1 MIKMKNVKLIYIPLL
16 LSIACVLG
24 IYIGSYF
31 DVSSPFDKTGN
42 LKQKQ
47 KLNTL
52 LQLIDNKYVDN
63 VNTDSIVDVA
73 IGTIISDLDPHT
85 VYLPKAEL
93 DEENQSMNGSFVGIG
108 ISFNKYNDTLTVIRT
123 LANGPSERA
132 GIKSGDKILFANGIS
147 LSGSQITSDSVV
159 NLIKGQSNT
168 KVKLKIKRQGEENI
182 LDYDVSRE
190 EVSLK
195 SVDAGFML
203 NDSMAYFKINR
214 FSKTT
219 YEEFMRY
226 AREIYKNNPNE
237 IIIDLRNNGG
247 GYLKQAVDIVDQF
260 LDEDTPILY
269 TKDRAN
275 NRTSTLATSNSLF
288 KDTKVTILMN
298 EKSAS
303 ASEIIAGAVQD
314 NDRGLIVGRRSFGKG
329 LVQRTMPLGDGSA
342 VRMTIARYYTP
353 TGRSIQRSYDNGR
366 EDYYED
372 YLERYNNGELESADN
387 IEVIDSLAFKTPK
400 GKTVY
405 GGGGIIPDLFIP
417 KNNNSVHVDMSDM
430 FEAGILD
437 RFIFSELEKDR
448 AFYNDIDKED
458 FITYFVVS
466 DNMLVAFYE
475 YLNDFSININEFRFS
490 KPLIRTF
497 LKATIAQQLYGTDEA
512 YRVIVQED
520 AMIKV
525 LLERQL
531 QTTLQD

>member
-1 MIKMKNVKLIYIPLL
+1 MKNVKLVYIPLL

-24 IYIGSYF
+24 VYIGSYF
-31 DVSSPFDKTGN
+31 DIASPFNETANFKH
-42 LKQKQ
+42 KQ

-52 LQLIDNKYVDN
+52 LQLIDKKYVDD

-73 IGTIISDLDPHT
+73 IGNIISDLDPHT

-132 GIKSGDKILFANGIS
+132 GIRSGDKILFADGIA
-147 LSGSQITSDSVV
+147 LTGSQITSDSVV
-159 NLIKGQSNT
+159 KLIKGQSNT
-168 KVKLKIKRQGEENI
+168 KVKLKIKRQGEKDI
-182 LDYDVSRE
+182 LDYNVSRE
-190 EVSLK
+190 EVTLK

-203 NDSMAYFKINR
+203 NDSVAYFKINR

-219 YEEFMRY
+219 YDEFMSY
-226 AREIYKNNPNE
+226 AKSIRLENPREV
-237 IIIDLRNNGG
+237 IIDLRNNGG

-269 TKDRAN
+269 TKDRSN
-275 NRTSTLATSNSLF
+275 NRTATLATSSSMF
-288 KDTKVTILMN
+288 KYVKVTILIN

-303 ASEIIAGAVQD
+303 ASEIIAGAIQD
-314 NDRGLIVGRRSFGKG
+314 NDRGLILGRRSFGKG

-353 TGRSIQRSYDNGR
+353 TGRSIQRAYDDGR

-372 YLERYNNGELESADN
+372 YLDRYNNGELESADN

-417 KNNNSVHVDMSDM
+417 KSDNSVHVDMADM

-448 AFYNDIDKED
+448 TFYNDIEKED
-458 FITYFVVS
+458 FIKYFMVS
-466 DNMLVAFYE
+466 NNTLVAFND
-475 YLNDFSININEFRFS
+475 YLRSFNININQFRIS
-490 KPLIRTF
+490 KPVIRTF

-520 AMIKV
+520 EMIRV
-525 LLERQL
+525 LLDRDKQSPAIKN
-531 QTTLQD
+531 

>member
-1 MIKMKNVKLIYIPLL
+1 MKNVKLIYVPLL

-24 IYIGSYF
+24 VYIGSYF
-31 DVSSPFDKTGN
+31 DVSSPFSESAN
-42 LKQKQ
+42 FKQKQ

-52 LQLIDNKYVDN
+52 LQLIENKYVDD

-73 IGTIISDLDPHT
+73 IGNIINDLDPHT
-85 VYLPKAEL
+85 IYLPKAEL

-132 GIKSGDKILFANGIS
+132 GIKSGDKILYANGIA
-147 LSGSQITSDSVV
+147 LSGAQITSDSVV
-159 NLIKGQSNT
+159 KLIKGQSNT
-168 KVKLKIKRQGEENI
+168 KVKLKIKRQGEKDI
-182 LDYDVSRE
+182 LNYDVSRE
-190 EVSLK
+190 EVTLK

-219 YEEFMRY
+219 YDEFMRY
-226 AREIYKNNPNE
+226 AEAIKANNPKE
-237 IIIDLRNNGG
+237 IVIDLRNNGG
-247 GYLKQAVDIVDQF
+247 GYLNQAVDIVDQF
-260 LDEDTPILY
+260 LEEDTPILY
-269 TKDRAN
+269 TEDRGN
-275 NRTSTLATSNSLF
+275 NRTGTLATSSSMF
-288 KDTKVTILMN
+288 KDLKVTILIN

-303 ASEIIAGAVQD
+303 ASEIIAGAIQD

-353 TGRSIQRSYDNGR
+353 TGRSIQRSYEDGR

-387 IEVIDSLAFKTPK
+387 IEVVDSLAFKTPK
-400 GKTVY
+400 GKIVY

-417 KNNNSVHVDMSDM
+417 KSTNSVHVDMSDM

-448 AFYNDIDKED
+448 AFYNTIEKED
-458 FITYFVVS
+458 FISYFMVS
-466 DNMLVAFYE
+466 DNILVAFYD
-475 YLNDFSININEFRFS
+475 YLNSFNININEFRIS
-490 KPLIRTF
+490 KPVIRVF

-520 AMIKV
+520 AMIKA
-525 LLERQL
+525 LLNRQKQSAL
-531 QTTLQD
+531 KT

>member
-1 MIKMKNVKLIYIPLL
+1 MKKVKLIYIPLL

-24 IYIGSYF
+24 VYIGSYF
-31 DVSSPFDKTGN
+31 NVSSPFDKSVN
-42 LKQKQ
+42 IKQKQ

-52 LQLIDNKYVDN
+52 LQLIDKKYVDD

-73 IGTIISDLDPHT
+73 IGNIINDLDPHT

-93 DEENQSMNGSFVGIG
+93 DQENQSMNGSFVGIG

-132 GIKSGDKILFANGIS
+132 GIRSGDKILYANGIA

-159 NLIKGQSNT
+159 KLIKGESNT
-168 KVKLKIKRQGEENI
+168 KVKLKIKRKGENNI
-182 LDYDVSRE
+182 LDYDVVRE
-190 EVSLK
+190 EVTLR

-219 YEEFMRY
+219 FDEFMNY
-226 AREIYKNNPNE
+226 AKAIYAYKPKE
-237 IIIDLRNNGG
+237 VIIDLRNNGG

-260 LDEDTPILY
+260 LEEDTTILY
-269 TKDRAN
+269 TEDRGN
-275 NRTSTLATSNSLF
+275 NRTATLATSNTLF
-288 KDTKVTILMN
+288 KDVNVTILIN

-303 ASEIIAGAVQD
+303 ASEIIAGAIQD

-366 EDYYED
+366 EDYYDE

-387 IEVIDSLAFKTPK
+387 IEVIDSLKFKTPK
-400 GKTVY
+400 GKVVY

-417 KNNNSVHVDMSDM
+417 KNNNDVHVDMSDM

-437 RFIFSELEKDR
+437 RFIFNELEKDR
-448 AFYNDIDKED
+448 VFYNDIEKED
-458 FITYFVVS
+458 FISYFVVS
-466 DNMLVAFYE
+466 DNMLVAFYD
-475 YLNDFSININEFRFS
+475 YLNSFNININEFKFS

-512 YRVIVQED
+512 YRVIVLD
-520 AMIKV
+520 DLMIKQ
-525 LLERQL
+525 LLQRQM
-531 QTTLQD
+531 QVAFKD